1 MEKQSGV
8 AAAGVLIGN
17 KHFQQ
22 HIVPSGTDAI
32 TPPASSPASDMIAD
46 NENDT
51 VTVSKETQPQTIEQ
65 PQIIEQTQITDKTS
79 SNKVT
84 PTKTITN
91 NKRKSDAEDRT
102 KAKKART
109 DKSDVPTVQPSI
121 QLILPNAPLI
131 TTKPQSTEVTKST
144 QVTQSATD
152 AIAKLVAEV
161 SDTEMVDAPAESL
174 RNVDYRFGLGIS
186 FDFET
191 GIDEPKPTAEPTTV
205 AEPETVAEL
214 ETTTEPESAQEIVQ
228 PEIIAQPETVLWPES
243 DPRDNLALPP
253 NMFMRGADGS
263 LHAHIQAALDENRQ
277 SHQTV
282 EEGLL
287 FLQQT
292 MNQEEEQANPQQDEE
307 FRNLWGEPIVP
318 QQDEEQFDVYGERM
332 QEEEE
337 RFNLLSERINQEEQL
352 DMFDRPVPAD
362 PWNAANWPQ
371 W

>member
-1 MEKQSGV
+1 MDVFSEMEKQSGI
-8 AAAGVLIGN
+8 AIAGVLIGN
-17 KHFQQ
+17 KHLQQ
-22 HIVPSGTDAI
+22 HIAPSGTDAI

-79 SNKVT
+79 STKVT
-84 PTKTITN
+84 PTKVTAN

-131 TTKPQSTEVTKST
+131 TTKPQSTEVTEST

-152 AIAKLVAEV
+152 AITKPVAEV
-161 SDTEMVDAPAESL
+161 SDTEMVDAPAESS

-191 GIDEPKPTAEPTTV
+191 GIDEPKAIAEPT
-205 AEPETVAEL
+205 TVAEL
-214 ETTTEPESAQEIVQ
+214 ETTTEPEAAQEIVQ
-228 PEIIAQPETVLWPES
+228 PEVIAQPKTVLWPES
-243 DPRDNLALPP
+243 DPRDKLAFPP
-253 NMFMRGADGS
+253 DMFMRGADGP
-263 LHAHIQAALDENRQ
+263 LQAHIQTALDENRQ
-277 SHQTV
+277 SQQTV

-292 MNQEEEQANPQQDEE
+292 MNQEEEQ
-307 FRNLWGEPIVP
+307 FG
-318 QQDEEQFDVYGERM
+318 VYGERM

-337 RFNLLSERINQEEQL
+337 RYNLLTECINQEEQL
-352 DMFDRPVPAD
+352 DMFERPVPAD